1 MLNKVVAECLQLM
14 PEEVQFWQIGA
25 YAELEV
31 KGNMFSGRQLMLQG
45 LRQNEDFPKF
55 NLAYLKF
62 ELVTFE
68 KIMKRRDVLNK
79 ISEDQAIDFVDQ
91 EEQESPEG
99 EMKKGEEANLLKI
112 VYAQVATRFSA
123 DALTLREAKRML
135 RDCKYLAD
143 SELVKTARL
152 NY

>member
-1 MLNKVVAECLQLM
+1 M
-14 PEEVQFWQIGA
+14 
-25 YAELEV
+25 
-31 KGNMFSGRQLMLQG
+31 S
-45 LRQNEDFPKF
+45 KF

-68 KIMKRRDVLNK
+68 KIMKRREVLNK
-79 ISEDQAIDFVDQ
+79 VSEDQAIDFVDQ
-91 EEQESPEG
+91 EVECESPDG

-112 VYAQVATRFSA
+112 VYAQIAARFSG

-143 SELVKTARL
+143 SELV
-152 NY
+152 

>member
-25 YAELEV
+25 YSELEV